1 MRLIAIIVI
10 LFSLVSCQTTD
21 TAHSTSDNGVG
32 NGRELAPVWPES
44 GPILLAK
51 PLSQRRF
58 DNLQNDEIV
67 RWKQIAVEAAT
78 STEVWSRFGGQRFI
92 EGLFNVDPTRIKYY
106 MLGKDCANRG
116 GDLYIENNANC
127 DDIKLIVPTDQRSA
141 CASFF
146 IEVIVARESGEVVD
160 MKDSFWTGLPKMGRD
175 KSCLTRR
182 YDKPVRHEFSL
193 FE

>member
-58 DNLQNDEIV
+58 DTLQNDEIV

-146 IEVIVARESGEVVD
+146 IEVIVARESGKVVNL
-160 MKDSFWTGLPKMGRD
+160 KDSFSTLSQTERIENG
-175 KSCLTRR
+175 CLTRLF
-182 YDKPVRHEFSL
+182 DKPVWDKFSL
-193 FE
+193 FK